1 MDIIVEEL
9 IVEEDRPKQIARHGV
24 KIEEVKQIVEGDY
37 VFIQGK
43 YGRWL
48 LIGKTKK
55 GRSLTVVVG
64 ERDRKNAYGLVTA
77 RSASREERS
86 FHNEFIL
93 QTGGEMNGKNKKS

>member
-1 MDIIVEEL
+1 MDIIIDEL
-9 IVEEDRPKQIARHGV
+9 IIEEDRPDHIAKHGV
-24 KIEEVKQIVEGDY
+24 KIVEVKQVIEGDY

-43 YGRWL
+43 YDRWL
-48 LIGKTKK
+48 LIGKTRK
-55 GRSLTVVVG
+55 GRFLTVVVG
-64 ERDRKNAYGLVTA
+64 ERDRKNIYGLVTA